1 MTSKN
6 IMSSRLG
13 FGFGKAAVSKT
24 DGDME
29 RLRKENALLRRSMEE
44 LSKGRSWER
53 ERNRLLEK
61 ILALETTKQK
71 HIQELEQ
78 KDKQILSLKDQPSKS
93 GGKEV
98 TSLRNQLAEQNT
110 DAKKKEQLFKSL
122 SEETENLKNEL
133 SAITLKC
140 KELEN
145 KVPTHQPSSQIASSQ
160 EFRTVEAQLTDAL
173 EKNKQWLVYDQQ
185 REAYVMGLLAR
196 IFELEQETKKPCDT
210 NAASQLSEDKQKQYE
225 QLILSAK
232 NGFEVQREIAEGLK
246 LELSDLRK
254 RYEEKNLEVKAIS
267 IKLQTEQGCNQ
278 WKADEERKRSAE
290 KMQRLL
296 MELETLK
303 AQYEEEKK
311 RSTDLLYQIQLL
323 QRSSINQQ
331 EEQSRNRIMEQ
342 QMQNISSDF
351 ENEKHERQNLQ
362 HQLHKVLKE
371 LRKAR
376 EQIAR
381 LENTQ
386 IEDNRHW
393 EPVLNRNN
401 EDEEKVNF
409 PKYKNHLD
417 ESFLECPKCKT
428 QYPTSQHRDLLQHI
442 DDCNN

>member
-6 IMSSRLG
+6 IMSGRFG
-13 FGFGKAAVSKT
+13 FGPGKAAVST
-24 DGDME
+24 SDGEAD
-29 RLRKENALLRRSMEE
+29 RLRKENALLRRSVEE
-44 LSKGRSWER
+44 LSKGRTWER

-61 ILALETTKQK
+61 ILTLETIKQK

-78 KDKQILSLKDQPSKS
+78 KDKQILTSKDQPSKS

-98 TSLRNQLAEQNT
+98 TSLRNQLAEQNK

-122 SEETENLKNEL
+122 VEETENLKNEL

-140 KELEN
+140 KELEI
-145 KVPTHQPSSQIASSQ
+145 KVPTLQPSSRAASSQ
-160 EFRTVEAQLTDAL
+160 EFRTIEAQLTDAL
-173 EKNKQWLVYDQQ
+173 EKNQHWLVYDQQ
-185 REAYVMGLLAR
+185 REAYVRGLLAR
-196 IFELEQETKKPCDT
+196 IFELDQETGKPCDT

-232 NGFEVQREIAEGLK
+232 NGFEVQHEIAEGLK

-254 RYEEKNLEVKAIS
+254 RYEEKNLEVRAMS
-267 IKLQTEQGCNQ
+267 IKLQTEQGCNK
-278 WKADEERKRSAE
+278 WKADEERKSSVE

-303 AQYEEEKK
+303 AQNEEEKK

-323 QRSSINQQ
+323 QKSSINQQ
-331 EEQSRNRIMEQ
+331 EEQSKNRTMEQ

-351 ENEKHERQNLQ
+351 ESEKHERQNLQ
-362 HQLHKVLKE
+362 HQLQKVLKE

-386 IEDNRHW
+386 MEDKQYQ

-409 PKYKNHLD
+409 PKSKNHLD
-417 ESFLECPKCKT
+417 ESFLECPKCKA

-442 DDCNN
+442 DHCNY